1 MKSMAES
8 KRVPMDPAKRPNP
21 GAYTPR
27 ERMMRVLKHQKVDR
41 LPICPVGLSPF
52 TWHVDFPVYHPVLD
66 VAERHG
72 EFMAVWGVNQGRSL
86 CRPDLWEVREEK
98 SEEGERKTNKTTIRT
113 PKGDLTQ
120 VRIHD
125 RSVGSWASAKPF
137 VENED
142 DLARRESLPFEP
154 VPVNVDGLEDLRKRV
169 GDTGLTYCN
178 GIQNAL
184 LQATWGM
191 GEEFRTLFCFT
202 EQERLRAMVERAQE
216 RLHAFVTRLLDA
228 GAGPVFRWYAI
239 EDFVEPMMP
248 PSFVDEFIVPYDR
261 EVVKLIHSRGRHV
274 VMHCHGRLGAQ
285 IKRMVR
291 IGVDGVDCA
300 ESPPQNDID
309 LAGMIEEADGR
320 MFIWGYLQFEAL
332 ARATPAQVDAL
343 VREAVA
349 MGGTEGRYV
358 LSQAASPWMAELPGR
373 TAENLIRMIEAGAK
387 YGGH

>member
-52 TWHVDFPVYHPVLD
+52 TWHIDFPVYHPVLD

-86 CRPDLWEVREEK
+86 CRPDLWDVREEK

-142 DLARRESLPFEP
+142 DLAKRESLPFEP

-169 GDTGLTYCN
+169 GDAGLTYCN

-261 EVVKLIHSRGRHV
+261 EIVKLIHGRGRHV
-274 VMHCHGRLGAQ
+274 VMHCHGRLKAQ
-285 IKRMVR
+285 IERMVA

-309 LAGMIEEADGR
+309 LAGMIEKAAGR
-320 MFIWGYLQFEAL
+320 MFIWGYIQFEDL
-332 ARATPAQVDAL
+332 ARKTGDEVEAM
-343 VREAVA
+343 VRKAVE
-349 MGGTEGRYV
+349 MGGREGRYV
-358 LSQAASPWMAELPGR
+358 LSQAASPWSAEISSR
-373 TAENLIRMIEAGAK
+373 TQENWIRMIEAGVK
-387 YGGH
+387 HGHA